1 MRVLAWLIGLPLAVV
16 ATVFAVANRQEIHF
30 DLWPLP
36 VGLDVAAYL
45 AVLAPL
51 ALGLMLGA
59 AMVWVAGAGI
69 RLRARAERRRA
80 ADLEHQLEAAQKP
93 AGPLP

>member
-1 MRVLAWLIGLPLAVV
+1 MRLVAWLIGLPLAVV

-36 VGLDVAAYL
+36 FGLDVAAYL

-51 ALGLMLGA
+51 ALGLATGA
-59 AMVWVAGAGI
+59 ALVWVSGAGA

-80 ADLEHQLEAAQKP
+80 DSLERRLADRQSP
-93 AGPLP
+93 TP

>member
-1 MRVLAWLIGLPLAVV
+1 MRVVAWLIGLPLAVV

-36 VGLDVAAYL
+36 FGLDVAAYL

-51 ALGLMLGA
+51 ALGLVIGGGL
-59 AMVWVAGAGI
+59 VWLSGTTR
-69 RLRARAERRRA
+69 RLRARQDRRRA
-80 ADLEHQLEAAQKP
+80 DSLERQLAAAEKP
-93 AGPLP
+93 TP